1 MPPWATGI
9 VNDSASIP
17 GNPIPLVLVS
27 SFIFL
32 HAECA
37 LCKFLQARRNNYPVT
52 VHKHSNRVIMFWTG
66 YYARVQ

>member
-1 MPPWATGI
+1 MPPWATDI

-32 HAECA
+32 H
-37 LCKFLQARRNNYPVT
+37 
-52 VHKHSNRVIMFWTG
+52 KHSNRVIMFWTG